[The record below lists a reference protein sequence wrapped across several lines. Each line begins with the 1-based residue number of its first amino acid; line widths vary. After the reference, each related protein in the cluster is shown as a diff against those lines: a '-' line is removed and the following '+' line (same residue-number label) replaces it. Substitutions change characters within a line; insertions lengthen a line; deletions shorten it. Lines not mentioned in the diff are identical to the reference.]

1 MSSLYIKFPHIR
13 EIREEFGLSQED
25 MAKYLHI
32 SQVAYSYYELGRRD
46 IPTDI
51 LVEIADRFGCSTDY
65 LLNRTNNRD
74 RIK

>member
-1 MSSLYIKFPHIR
+1 MSSTNIKFPHLR
-13 EIREEFGLSQED
+13 EIREDFELTQED
-25 MAKYLHI
+25 MAKYLNI

-65 LLNRTNNRD
+65 LLNRTNSRE